1 MKKLLCLS
9 TALLCLSASLFSCG
23 DKKDSSSKDAE
34 TTTAATT
41 AADTTAEDT
50 TAEKKAEGDADVSDY
65 LGKWE
70 CKEIVID
77 GEKSDNFYGMDAF
90 ALFQIE
96 LLEDGK
102 ANFFSSLEFK
112 EEYEFTEIEWELTD
126 DGNIKLIDEEFS
138 DEEDDFDMS
147 LKDGKLV
154 MDMSDDES
162 DFVAYLEKVNEFSE
176 IPEDEEFS
184 FDFSTEGDV
193 DFEFDDSDLEA
204 DTTDAE

>member
-23 DKKDSSSKDAE
+23 DKNDSSSKDAE

-41 AADTTAEDT
+41 AAAEN
-50 TAEKKAEGDADVSDY
+50 KAEGDADISNY

-102 ANFFSSLEFK
+102 GNFFSFLEFK
-112 EEYEFTEIEWELTD
+112 EKYEFTEIEWELTD

-147 LKDGKLV
+147 LKNGKLV

-162 DFVAYLEKVNEFSE
+162 EFVAYLEKVNEFSE

-184 FDFSTEGDV
+184 FDFSTEGD
-193 DFEFDDSDLEA
+193 FEFDDSDLET